1 MYASIAR
8 KAITPI
14 AIRAAVT
21 ARHYAGQARLTLSCE
36 DARLMRASEM
46 TRREVIFAAV
56 GASLLAIVMTW
67 PLLIHLGGVVPRDIG
82 DPLAEAWQ
90 PAWGGHALI
99 HQPLHYFDANRFWPL
114 KDSLAFG
121 DALIGYAPTGI
132 VGRGPHAAM
141 VRYDLLFIFAY
152 AFAFFGAYLL
162 ARELGL
168 SPAGAAIAGAAFAF
182 APYRLEQDGHLQVIS
197 SGGIPLSIAFAIRG
211 VRLRRP
217 WWLFWAWVLAVWQV
231 SIGWVL
237 GLPFAYGIA
246 GAVVVA
252 IVAWLVRGRPAVPR
266 NMLIASAAGILVF
279 VAISYWIA
287 HHYLYIADN
296 YPAAKRSA
304 HEVAA
309 FSGPLKV
316 FITAPEENFIWGG
329 ATSGIRDTLT
339 TWQEKTLFPGAIIL
353 VLAVVGLW
361 SSSLSKRWRIGLGMA
376 AAAVMILE
384 LGFQEGGGLLWPY
397 RVLYDVLP
405 GWDAIRTP
413 GRLATFS
420 TLALALLAAAG
431 AEAAIR
437 AAARSRWP
445 AWSATAIA
453 CVLGLAIVTE
463 GRSLPFD
470 PFDNQ
475 AMPDVPRAQPSA
487 EDIPTPQLH
496 LPALTAKQNRA
507 FQLASTDGFP
517 DMVNG
522 RASTNPAVVLDLVKH
537 MENFPDVATVRELQD
552 YGVRTVILHLG
563 LTEGTPQA
571 GAARKSI
578 AGLPLTACRL
588 PDLVVYE
595 LGSSKASPPGTTGSR
610 AAACAFG

>member
-1 MYASIAR
+1 MLDERAR
-8 KAITPI
+8 DGAT
-14 AIRAAVT
+14 RSREV
-21 ARHYAGQARLTLSCE
+21 
-36 DARLMRASEM
+36 
-46 TRREVIFAAV
+46 TRREVVVVAI
-56 GASLLAIVMTW
+56 GACLLAIAMTW
-67 PLLIHLGGVVPRDIG
+67 PLVLHIGSVVPRDIG

-90 PAWGGHALI
+90 PAWGGHALL

-132 VGRGPHAAM
+132 IGSGPHAAM

-152 AFAFFGAYLL
+152 ALAFFGAYML
-162 ARELGL
+162 AREIGLG
-168 SPAGAAIAGAAFAF
+168 PAGAVVAGAAFAF

-211 VRLRRP
+211 IRLRRP

-246 GAVVVA
+246 GAVA
-252 IVAWLVRGRPAVPR
+252 IAMIAWLVRGRPPVPR
-266 NMLIASAAGILVF
+266 GMLIACAAGA
-279 VAISYWIA
+279 AIFIAVCYLIA
-287 HHYLYIADN
+287 HPYLYIADN
-296 YPAAKRSA
+296 FPAARRSA

-316 FITAPEENFIWGG
+316 FLTAPEENWIWGA
-329 ATSGIRDTLT
+329 ATAGFRNSLT
-339 TWQEKTLFPGAIIL
+339 TLQEKTLFPGLVIV
-353 VLAVVGLW
+353 VLAVVGLF
-361 SSSLSKRWRIGLGMA
+361 SSSLSRRTRIGIGVA
-376 AAAVMILE
+376 AAAMLVLE
-384 LGFQEGGGLLWPY
+384 LGFREEGGLLWPY
-397 RVLYDVLP
+397 RVLYEALP

-431 AEAAIR
+431 GEAAVR
-437 AAARSRWP
+437 AVRRTRLP
-445 AWSATAIA
+445 AWSGAAVA
-453 CVLGLAIVTE
+453 ALLALVIVTE

-475 AMPDVPRAQPSA
+475 AMPDVPPAQPSA
-487 EDIPTPQLH
+487 EEIPTPQLH

-507 FQLASTDGFP
+507 YQLASTDGFAE
-517 DMVNG
+517 MVNG

-537 MENFPDVATVRELQD
+537 MANFPDAATVRELQE

-578 AGLPLTACRL
+578 EGLPLNACRL

-595 LGSSKASPPGTTGSR
+595 LGSSNASSRPTTGSR
-610 AAACAFG
+610 AAACDFG

>member
-1 MYASIAR
+1 VV
-8 KAITPI
+8 P
-14 AIRAAVT
+14 
-21 ARHYAGQARLTLSCE
+21 L
-36 DARLMRASEM
+36 
-46 TRREVIFAAV
+46 TRREVGIAAI
-56 GASLLAIVMTW
+56 ASVLIAIVMAW
-67 PLLIHLGGVVPRDIG
+67 PLVLHLGDVVPRDIG

-90 PAWGGHALI
+90 PAWGGHALL
-99 HQPLHYFDANRFWPL
+99 HQPLHFFDANRFWPL

-132 VGRGPHAAM
+132 FGSGPHAAM
-141 VRYDLLFIFAY
+141 VRYDLLFLFAY
-152 AFAFFGAYLL
+152 VLAFFGAYLL

-168 SPAGAAIAGAAFAF
+168 GPGGAAIAGAAFAF

-197 SGGIPLSIAFAIRG
+197 SGGIPLAIAFAVRGIR
-211 VRLRRP
+211 LKRP
-217 WWLFWAWVLAVWQV
+217 WWLFWAWVVAAWQV

-237 GLPFAYGIA
+237 GLPFAYGLA
-246 GAVVVA
+246 GAVA
-252 IVAWLVRGRPAVPR
+252 IGAVAWLVQGRPSIPR
-266 NMLIASAAGILVF
+266 RMVIAGAAGAVLF
-279 VAISYWIA
+279 VAVSYWIA
-287 HHYLYIADN
+287 HPYLYIADN
-296 YPAAKRSA
+296 FPASRRSP

-316 FITAPEENFIWGG
+316 FLTAPEENWIWGG
-329 ATSGIRDTLT
+329 ATAGIRDTLT
-339 TWQEKTLFPGAIIL
+339 TWQEKTLFPGALIL
-353 VLAVVGLW
+353 ILAIAGLW
-361 SSSLSKRWRIGLGMA
+361 SRSLGRRWRIGLGITA
-376 AAAVMILE
+376 AAILVLQ
-384 LGFQEGGGLLWPY
+384 LGFREEGGLLWPY

-420 TLALALLAAAG
+420 SLALALLAGAGGQAAT
-431 AEAAIR
+431 R
-437 AAARSRWP
+437 AVQRTRLP
-445 AWSATAIA
+445 AWAPAA
-453 CVLGLAIVTE
+453 VAGVLALAIVTE

-475 AMPDVPRAQPSA
+475 AMPEAPPAQASTD
-487 EDIPTPQLH
+487 EIPTPQLH

-537 MENFPDVATVRELQD
+537 MTNFPDAATVRELQE

-563 LTEGTPQA
+563 LTERTPQM

-578 AGLPLTACRL
+578 RGLPLTACRL
-588 PDLVVYE
+588 PGLIVYE
-595 LGSSKASPPGTTGSR
+595 VGSSNASPGPSAGSG
-610 AAACAFG
+610 AGAGACDFG

>member
-1 MYASIAR
+1 ME
-8 KAITPI
+8 
-14 AIRAAVT
+14 
-21 ARHYAGQARLTLSCE
+21 LS
-36 DARLMRASEM
+36 
-46 TRREVIFAAV
+46 RREVVVAAL
-56 GASLLAIVMTW
+56 GACLLSIVMTW
-67 PLLIHLGGVVPRDIG
+67 PLLIHLGDVVPRDIG

-132 VGRGPHAAM
+132 IGRGPHAAM
-141 VRYDLLFIFAY
+141 VRYDLLFLFAY
-152 AFAFFGAYLL
+152 ALAFFGAYLL

-197 SGGIPLSIAFAIRG
+197 SGGIPLAIAFAVRGIR
-211 VRLRRP
+211 LKRP
-217 WWLFWAWVLAVWQV
+217 WWLFWAWVVAAWQV

-237 GLPFAYGIA
+237 GLPFAYGLA
-246 GAVVVA
+246 GAVA
-252 IVAWLVRGRPAVPR
+252 IGVVAWLVRSRPPLPR
-266 NMLIASAAGILVF
+266 PMLIAGAAGAVLFIAV
-279 VAISYWIA
+279 SYWIA
-287 HHYLYIADN
+287 HPYLYIADN
-296 YPAAKRSA
+296 FPASRRSP

-316 FITAPEENFIWGG
+316 LLTAPEENWVWGS
-329 ATSGIRDTLT
+329 ATAGIRNGLPTL
-339 TWQEKTLFPGAIIL
+339 QEKTLFPGAVI
-353 VLAVVGLW
+353 VLLSLVGLW
-361 SSSLSKRWRIGLGMA
+361 SSSLSRRTRIGLGIL
-376 AAAVMILE
+376 AVAIIVLE
-384 LGFQEGGGLLWPY
+384 LGFREEGGLLWPY

-413 GRLATFS
+413 GRLTTFS
-420 TLALALLAAAG
+420 SLVLALLAAAG
-431 AEAAIR
+431 GEALLR
-437 AAARSRWP
+437 AVRRTRLP
-445 AWSATAIA
+445 AWSAAA
-453 CVLGLAIVTE
+453 VAGLLVLVIVTE

-475 AMPDVPRAQPSA
+475 AIPDVPPAQASTN
-487 EDIPTPQLH
+487 EIPTPQLH
-496 LPALTAKQNRA
+496 LPALTAKENRA
-507 FQLASTDGFP
+507 YQLASTDGFP

-537 MENFPDVATVRELQD
+537 MATFPDAATVRELQD

-578 AGLPLTACRL
+578 EGLPLTPCRL
-588 PDLVVYE
+588 PGLVVYE
-595 LGSSKASPPGTTGSR
+595 LGSSNASPGPRPRSGAG
-610 AAACAFG
+610 AGACDFG

>member
-1 MYASIAR
+1 
-8 KAITPI
+8 
-14 AIRAAVT
+14 
-21 ARHYAGQARLTLSCE
+21 
-36 DARLMRASEM
+36 MRAPEM
-46 TRREVIFAAV
+46 TRREVIVAAI
-56 GASLLAIVMTW
+56 GASLLAIAMTW
-67 PLLIHLGGVVPRDIG
+67 PLMIHLGDVVPRDIG

-90 PAWGGHALI
+90 PAWGGHALL
-99 HQPLHYFDANRFWPL
+99 HQPLHFFDANRFWPL
-114 KDSLAFG
+114 KYSLAFG

-132 VGRGPHAAM
+132 IGRGPHAAM
-141 VRYDLLFIFAY
+141 VRYDLLFVFAY
-152 AFAFFGAYLL
+152 ALAFFGAYLL

-197 SGGIPLSIAFAIRG
+197 SGGVPLAIAFAIRG
-211 VRLRRP
+211 IRLRSP
-217 WWLFWAWVLAVWQV
+217 GWLFWAWVVAAWQV

-246 GAVVVA
+246 GAVA
-252 IVAWLVRGRPAVPR
+252 IGVVAWLVRGRPPLPR
-266 NMLIASAAGILVF
+266 RMLIAGAAGAVF
-279 VAISYWIA
+279 FLAVSYWIA

-296 YPAAKRSA
+296 FPASKRSP

-316 FITAPEENFIWGG
+316 FLTAPEENFIWGG

-339 TWQEKTLFPGAIIL
+339 TWQEKTLFPGALIL
-353 VLAVVGLW
+353 ILAVAGFL
-361 SSSLSKRWRIGLGMA
+361 SHSLAKRWRIGLGI
-376 AAAVMILE
+376 AAVAILVLE
-384 LGFQEGGGLLWPY
+384 LGFQEGQGLLWPY

-420 TLALALLAAAG
+420 SLALALLAGAGGQAAVRVVRR
-431 AEAAIR
+431 ARLPAWAPAAI
-437 AAARSRWP
+437 AG
-445 AWSATAIA
+445 
-453 CVLGLAIVTE
+453 VLCLAIVTE

-475 AMPDVPRAQPSA
+475 AMPEAPPAQAST
-487 EDIPTPQLH
+487 EEIPTPQLH

-537 MENFPDVATVRELQD
+537 MANFPDAATVRELQD

-563 LTEGTPQA
+563 LTERTPQA

-578 AGLPLTACRL
+578 EGLPLTACRL
-588 PDLVVYE
+588 PGLVVYE
-595 LGSSKASPPGTTGSR
+595 VGSSSASSGPSTGSR
-610 AAACAFG
+610 AGACDFG

>member
-1 MYASIAR
+1 
-8 KAITPI
+8 
-14 AIRAAVT
+14 V
-21 ARHYAGQARLTLSCE
+21 L
-36 DARLMRASEM
+36 
-46 TRREVIFAAV
+46 
-56 GASLLAIVMTW
+56 
-67 PLLIHLGGVVPRDIG
+67 HLGGIVPRDIG

-90 PAWGGHALI
+90 PAWGGHALL
-99 HQPLHYFDANRFWPL
+99 HQPLHFFDANRFWPL
-114 KDSLAFG
+114 KYSLAFG

-132 VGRGPHAAM
+132 IGSGPHAAM

-152 AFAFFGAYLL
+152 ALAFFGAYLL

-197 SGGIPLSIAFAIRG
+197 SGGIPLAIAFAIRG
-211 VRLRRP
+211 IRLRRP
-217 WWLFWAWVLAVWQV
+217 WWLFGAWVVAAWQV

-237 GLPFAYGIA
+237 GLPFAYALG
-246 GAVVVA
+246 GAVVIAAV
-252 IVAWLVRGRPAVPR
+252 VWLVKGRPALPR
-266 NMLIASAAGILVF
+266 GMIVAGAAGAILF
-279 VAISYWIA
+279 VAVSYWIA
-287 HHYLYIADN
+287 HPYLYISDN
-296 YPAAKRSA
+296 FPASRRSP

-316 FITAPEENFIWGG
+316 FLTAPEENWIWGA
-329 ATSGIRDTLT
+329 ATAGIRDHLT
-339 TWQEKTLFPGAIIL
+339 TWQEKTLFPGALIL
-353 VLAVVGLW
+353 ILALVGLW
-361 SSSLSKRWRIGLGMA
+361 SSSLSKRWRVGLGVVA
-376 AAAVMILE
+376 LGILVLE
-384 LGFQEGGGLLWPY
+384 LGFQEGQGLLWPY
-397 RVLYDVLP
+397 RVLYDALP

-420 TLALALLAAAG
+420 SLVLALLAAAG

-437 AAARSRWP
+437 AALRRRWP
-445 AWSATAIA
+445 SWSAAA
-453 CVLGLAIVTE
+453 VAAVLGLAIVTE

-475 AMPDVPRAQPSA
+475 AMPEVPPAQPSA
-487 EDIPTPQLH
+487 QAIPTPQLH
-496 LPALTAKQNRA
+496 LPALTAKENRA

-522 RASTNPAVVLDLVKH
+522 RASTNPAVVLDLVKD
-537 MENFPDVATVRELQD
+537 MANFPNPATVRELQE

-595 LGSSKASPPGTTGSR
+595 VGSSNASPVAGRTTGSR
-610 AAACAFG
+610 AGPCDFG

>member
-1 MYASIAR
+1 
-8 KAITPI
+8 
-14 AIRAAVT
+14 
-21 ARHYAGQARLTLSCE
+21 
-36 DARLMRASEM
+36 MRAPEM
-46 TRREVIFAAV
+46 TRREVIVAAI
-56 GASLLAIVMTW
+56 GASLLAIAMTW
-67 PLLIHLGGVVPRDIG
+67 PLLIHLGTVVPRDIG

-90 PAWGGHALI
+90 PAWGGNALL
-99 HQPLHYFDANRFWPL
+99 HQPLHFFDANRFWPL
-114 KDSLAFG
+114 TDSLAFG

-132 VGRGPHAAM
+132 IGRGPHAAM

-152 AFAFFGAYLL
+152 ALAFFGAYLL

-168 SPAGAAIAGAAFAF
+168 GPAGGVIAGAAFAF

-197 SGGIPLSIAFAIRG
+197 SGGIPLALAFGLRG
-211 VRLRRP
+211 IRLRRP
-217 WWLFWAWVLAVWQV
+217 WWLFWAWVVAAWQV

-237 GLPFAYGIA
+237 GLPFAYGLA
-246 GAVVVA
+246 GAVGIGV
-252 IVAWLVRGRPAVPR
+252 VAWLVRGRPPLPR
-266 NMLIASAAGILVF
+266 RMLIAGAAGVVVF
-279 VAISYWIA
+279 IAISYWIA

-296 YPAAKRSA
+296 FPASRRSP

-316 FITAPEENFIWGG
+316 FLTAPEENWIWGG
-329 ATSGIRDTLT
+329 ATAGIRDTLT
-339 TWQEKTLFPGAIIL
+339 TWQEKTLFPGALISI
-353 VLAVVGLW
+353 LAVVGLA
-361 SSSLSKRWRIGLGMA
+361 SSSLSKRWRIGIGIV
-376 AAAVMILE
+376 AVAILVLQ
-384 LGFQEGGGLLWPY
+384 LGFREEGGLLWPY

-420 TLALALLAAAG
+420 SLALALLAAAG
-431 AEAAIR
+431 GEAAIR
-437 AAARSRWP
+437 WVGRTRLP
-445 AWSATAIA
+445 AWSGAAVA
-453 CVLGLAIVTE
+453 AVLALAIVTE

-475 AMPDVPRAQPSA
+475 AMPDVPRAQASTD
-487 EDIPTPQLH
+487 EIPTPQLH

-517 DMVNG
+517 EMVNG

-537 MENFPDVATVRELQD
+537 MTNFPDAATVRELQE

-563 LTEGTPQA
+563 LTDGTPQA

-578 AGLPLTACRL
+578 QGLPLTACRL
-588 PDLVVYE
+588 EELVVYE
-595 LGSSKASPPGTTGSR
+595 VGSSSASPGPTTGSR
-610 AAACAFG
+610 AEACDFG